1 MNYNLIY
8 ETVDYN
14 EFNWTE
20 INRDIRPEQVK
31 SLEKDIE
38 SGFGIQMPILVN
50 PKRVNGKLQ
59 VPDGQHR
66 LVALR
71 NHKKPIRYIF
81 ATRQMKLKDI
91 TRINS
96 QQRQWQTMD
105 YIKAY
110 AKGGNEDY
118 IRLLNFYNEVQDR
131 VANNNKIK
139 ASKVSIRSVSYL
151 TQGNLSNPSTSTD
164 GKYSIKDGTW
174 KFRLTDSEARKNLNM
189 FLDFQEVTPSCL
201 GQVFIQTIFSMMKN
215 QENFSVKR
223 LLSQSKKY
231 PYKFYTCSR
240 AHDYIRMFEEV
251 YNHNKTQA
259 NRIYFRFS
267 K

>member
-1 MNYNLIY
+1 MNYNQIF

-14 EFNWTE
+14 EFDWTE
-20 INRDIRPEQVK
+20 INREIVPAQVK
-31 SLEKDIE
+31 KLEQDID
-38 SGFGIQMPILVN
+38 SGFDIQMPILVN

-71 NHKKPIRYIF
+71 NKKRPIRYIF
-81 ATRQMKLKDI
+81 ATRQMSLNDI

-96 QQRQWQTMD
+96 TQRPWTTMD
-105 YIKAY
+105 YIEAF
-110 AKGGNEDY
+110 AKGGNQDY
-118 IRLLNFYNEVQDR
+118 IKLLNFYNEVQDR
-131 VANNNKIK
+131 VANNKNIK
-139 ASKVSIRSVSYL
+139 GSKVSIRSVSYL
-151 TQGNLSNPSTSTD
+151 TQGNLSNPSMDKS
-164 GKYSIKDGTW
+164 YNIKNGTW

-189 FLDFQEVTPSCL
+189 FLDFQDVTPSCL
-201 GQVFIQTIFSMMKN
+201 SEVFIQTIFSMIKH

-223 LLSQSKKY
+223 LLNQAKKY
-231 PYKFYTCSR
+231 PYKFYVCSR
-240 AHDYIRMFEEV
+240 TQDYIRMIEDV

-259 NRIYFRFS
+259 NRVYFRLS